1 MGYEQ
6 VDYYYGK
13 DGRLMSLTIYSG
25 TPGSG
30 KTLHAVSEIQKA
42 LNKPRG
48 ADRPVLANFPIRANK
63 CKRPNAF
70 HQYSNDEITPS
81 LITDFC
87 DEFWD
92 SGVRKYSED
101 YILVVLDEVSLIFNS
116 RLWNS
121 KGTKGMNNSRMD
133 WLEFFSQHRKYGVK
147 VILIAQSPKMIDNQF
162 RMLCDDE
169 VNHRSIRNMGM
180 VGGLLD
186 VLTGHRLFLMVH
198 YLFQTN
204 ERLGMRMFWRSDSV
218 CRLYDTN
225 TRLVKQV

>member
-1 MGYEQ
+1 
-6 VDYYYGK
+6 
-13 DGRLMSLTIYSG
+13 MSLTIYSG

-30 KTLHAVSEIQKA
+30 KTLHAVSEIRDA

-48 ADRPVLANFPIRANK
+48 ADRPVLANFPVRADL

-70 HQYSNDEITPS
+70 HQYPNDEITPD
-81 LITDFC
+81 LITSFC

-92 SGVRKYSED
+92 SGVRHYSED

-121 KGTKGMNNSRMD
+121 KGTKGKNNSRMD

-147 VILIAQSPKMIDNQF
+147 VILIAQSAKMIDNQF

-169 VNHRSIRNMGM
+169 VNHRSLRNMGK
-180 VGGLLD
+180 VGFLLD
-186 VLTGHRLFLMVH
+186 LVTRHRLFMMVH
-198 YLFQTN
+198 YLFQSN
-204 ERLGMRMFWRSDSV
+204 ERLGMSMFWRSDKV
-218 CRLYDTN
+218 CSMYDTN
-225 TRLVKQV
+225 TRLVKQT

>member
-1 MGYEQ
+1 
-6 VDYYYGK
+6 
-13 DGRLMSLTIYSG
+13 MSLTIYSG

-30 KTLHAVSEIQKA
+30 KTLHAVSEIMQA

-48 ADRPVLANFPIRANK
+48 ADRPVLANFPVRAEL
-63 CKRPNAF
+63 CKRPQAF
-70 HQYSNDEITPS
+70 HQYSNAEITPE
-81 LITDFC
+81 LITTFC
-87 DEFWD
+87 DDFWD

-121 KGTKGMNNSRMD
+121 KGTKGMGNSRMD

-147 VILIAQSPKMIDNQF
+147 VILIAQSAKMIDNQF

-169 VNHRSIRNMGM
+169 INHRSIRNMGF
-180 VGGLLD
+180 VGGILD
-186 VLTGHRLFLMVH
+186 AITRHRLFMMVH

-204 ERLGMRMFWRSDSV
+204 ERLGMRMFLRTDRV
-218 CRLYDTN
+218 CRMYDTN
-225 TRLVKQV
+225 SRLVKQV

>member
-1 MGYEQ
+1 
-6 VDYYYGK
+6 
-13 DGRLMSLTIYSG
+13 MSLTIYSG

-30 KTLHAVSEIQKA
+30 KTLHAVADIRDA

-48 ADRPVLANFPIRANK
+48 ADRPVLANFPVRADL
-63 CKRPNAF
+63 CRRPQAF
-70 HQYSNDEITPS
+70 HQYTNAEITPS
-81 LITDFC
+81 LITGFC

-92 SGVRKYSED
+92 SGVRDYSED

-121 KGTKGMNNSRMD
+121 KGTKGMNNGRMD

-147 VILIAQSPKMIDNQF
+147 VILIAQSAKMIDNQF

-180 VGGLLD
+180 VGGALD
-186 VLTGHRLFLMVH
+186 VLTGHRLFMLVH
-198 YLFQTN
+198 YLFQSN
-204 ERLGMRMFWRSDSV
+204 ERLGMRMFLRTRGV
-218 CRLYDTN
+218 CDMYDTN
-225 TRLVKQV
+225 SRLVKQL